1 MSIFYDENQKS
12 FYLGAGKASYV
23 LHGDEDGRRRNQHW
37 GARVPDGAIQPDLS
51 HYPTLASFDPRT
63 NALPWELPTR
73 GSGWY
78 GEPAVAA
85 ANAKGDDMVQLTY
98 VSHAIY
104 MGKNRLPGLPAT
116 FARREGD
123 AETLEIEL
131 MDRLPGLRVTAVY
144 GVFERTGAITRSLR
158 LKNESGEDMQ
168 INGVLSASAPVH
180 GSGYDVIHLK
190 GAWARERHVMRQTQ
204 GEGEYR
210 IFSQRGASGHEA
222 NPFLALCEKSATE
235 FSGEVWAVSLV
246 YSGSFEALSYV
257 YNTENSRLSIG
268 LNPDVFTWKL
278 EPGETFVS
286 PEAAM
291 VYSPDGLNGMS
302 HAFHRLY
309 SENLMRSK
317 WFERDRPILINNW
330 EATYFNFNE
339 EKILQIARRAKEL
352 GVEMLVLDDGWFG
365 KRNTDNCS
373 LGDWVV
379 NPEKLPGGLHGLS
392 DRLHDLGLKFGLWFE
407 PEMISPDSDLYRA
420 HPDWCLHV
428 DGRARV
434 EMRNQLILDLSRKEV
449 QDYIIL
455 ESVSAVL
462 ESARIEYVK
471 WDMNRNMTEP
481 FSGAQTPE
489 RQKETQHRYMLGL
502 YRVLEEITARFP
514 EILFE
519 SCSGGGGRFDPGM
532 LYYMPQTWTSDDSD
546 AAERMFIQY
555 GTSFVY
561 PPCAMGAHVSAV
573 PNHQT
578 GRTTAMQTRGDV
590 ALGGN
595 FGFEL
600 DLSQLS
606 DADAE
611 TVRRLIEREK
621 QVRTLV
627 RTGEFTRLLSP
638 FDHPYAAWQFRARD
652 NSEALICAYRLMT
665 RPATP
670 HLLLRA
676 SGLDESAVYMD
687 DDGNTC
693 SGAALTRYG
702 LWLHL
707 PGDFTSKVIHLRRIG

>member
-23 LHGDEDGRRRNQHW
+23 LHVDEDGRLLNQHW
-37 GARVPDGAIQPDLS
+37 GARVPDGALSPDFS

-85 ANAKGDDMVQLTY
+85 TNAKGDDMVQLTY

-131 MDRLPGLRVTAVY
+131 MDRLTGLRVTAVY

-257 YNTENSRLSIG
+257 NNTENSRLSIG

-379 NPEKLPGGLHGLS
+379 NPEKLPGGLNGLS

-449 QDYIIL
+449 QDYII
-455 ESVSAVL
+455 ESVSAAL

-481 FSGAQTPE
+481 FSGVQTPE

>member
-23 LHGDEDGRRRNQHW
+23 LHVDEDGRLLNQHW
-37 GARVPDGAIQPDLS
+37 GARVPDGALSPDFS

-85 ANAKGDDMVQLTY
+85 TNAKGNDMVQLTY

-131 MDRLPGLRVTAVY
+131 MDRLTGLRVTAVY

-210 IFSQRGASGHEA
+210 IFSQRGASGHES

-257 YNTENSRLSIG
+257 NNTENSRLSIG

-379 NPEKLPGGLHGLS
+379 NPEKLPGGLNGLS

-434 EMRNQLILDLSRKEV
+434 EMRNQLILDLSRKGV
-449 QDYIIL
+449 QDYII

-462 ESARIEYVK
+462 ESARIEYMK

-546 AAERMFIQY
+546 AVERMFIQY

-652 NSEALICAYRLMT
+652 NSEALVCAYRLMT

>member
-23 LHGDEDGRRRNQHW
+23 LHVDENGRLLNQHW
-37 GARVPDGAIQPDLS
+37 GARVPDGALSPDFS

-85 ANAKGDDMVQLTY
+85 TNAKGDDMVQLTY

-131 MDRLPGLRVTAVY
+131 MDRLTGLRVTAVY

-257 YNTENSRLSIG
+257 NNTENSRLSIG

-379 NPEKLPGGLHGLS
+379 NPEKLPGGLNGLS

-449 QDYIIL
+449 QDYII
-455 ESVSAVL
+455 ESVSAAL

-546 AAERMFIQY
+546 AVERMFIQY

>member
-23 LHGDEDGRRRNQHW
+23 LHVDEDGRLLNQHW

-85 ANAKGDDMVQLTY
+85 TNAKGDDMVQLTY

-131 MDRLPGLRVTAVY
+131 MDRLTGLRVTAVY

-257 YNTENSRLSIG
+257 NNTENSRLSIG

-379 NPEKLPGGLHGLS
+379 NPEKLPGGLNGLS

-434 EMRNQLILDLSRKEV
+434 EMRNQLILDLSRKEI
-449 QDYIIL
+449 QDYII

>member
-23 LHGDEDGRRRNQHW
+23 LHVDEDGRLLNQHW
-37 GARVPDGAIQPDLS
+37 GARVPDGALSPDFS

-85 ANAKGDDMVQLTY
+85 TNAKGDDMVQLTY

-131 MDRLPGLRVTAVY
+131 MDRLTGLRVTAVY

-222 NPFLALCEKSATE
+222 NPFLALCERSATE

-257 YNTENSRLSIG
+257 NNTENSRLSIG

-317 WFERDRPILINNW
+317 WFECDRPILINNW

-379 NPEKLPGGLHGLS
+379 NPEKLPGGLNGLS

-449 QDYIIL
+449 QDYII

-481 FSGAQTPE
+481 FSGAQTPA

>member
-23 LHGDEDGRRRNQHW
+23 LHVDEDGRLLNQHW

-85 ANAKGDDMVQLTY
+85 TNAKGDDMVQLTY

-131 MDRLPGLRVTAVY
+131 MDRLTGLRVTAVY

-257 YNTENSRLSIG
+257 NNTENSRLSIG

-379 NPEKLPGGLHGLS
+379 NPEKLPGGLNGLS

-420 HPDWCLHV
+420 HPDWCLHL

-449 QDYIIL
+449 QDYII

-546 AAERMFIQY
+546 AVERMFIQY

-652 NSEALICAYRLMT
+652 NSEALVCAYRLMT

>member
-23 LHGDEDGRRRNQHW
+23 LHVDEDGRLLNQHW

-85 ANAKGDDMVQLTY
+85 TNAKGNDMVQLTY

-131 MDRLPGLRVTAVY
+131 MDRLTGLRVTAVY

-158 LKNESGEDMQ
+158 MKNESGEDIQ

-257 YNTENSRLSIG
+257 NNTENSRLSIG

-379 NPEKLPGGLHGLS
+379 NPEKLPGGLNGLS

-434 EMRNQLILDLSRKEV
+434 EMRNQLILDLSRREV
-449 QDYIIL
+449 QDYII

>member
-23 LHGDEDGRRRNQHW
+23 LHVDEDGRLLNQHW
-37 GARVPDGAIQPDLS
+37 GVRVPDGAIQPDLS

-85 ANAKGDDMVQLTY
+85 TNAKGDDMVQLTY

-131 MDRLPGLRVTAVY
+131 MDRLTGLRVTAVY

-257 YNTENSRLSIG
+257 NNTENSRLSIG

-379 NPEKLPGGLHGLS
+379 NPEKLPGGLNGLS

-434 EMRNQLILDLSRKEV
+434 EMRNQLILDLSRREV
-449 QDYIIL
+449 QDYII

>member
-23 LHGDEDGRRRNQHW
+23 LHVDEDGRLLNQHW

-85 ANAKGDDMVQLTY
+85 TNAKGNDMVQLTY

-131 MDRLPGLRVTAVY
+131 MDRLTGLRVTAVY

-257 YNTENSRLSIG
+257 NNTENSRLSIG

-373 LGDWVV
+373 LGDWVG
-379 NPEKLPGGLHGLS
+379 NPEKLPGGLNGLS

-434 EMRNQLILDLSRKEV
+434 EMRNQLILDLSRREV
-449 QDYIIL
+449 QDYII

-546 AAERMFIQY
+546 AVERMFIQY

-652 NSEALICAYRLMT
+652 NSEALVCAYRLMT

>member
-23 LHGDEDGRRRNQHW
+23 LHVDEDGRLLNQHW

-85 ANAKGDDMVQLTY
+85 TNAKGDDMVQLTY

-131 MDRLPGLRVTAVY
+131 MDRLTGLRVTAVY

-158 LKNESGEDMQ
+158 MKNESGEDIQ

-257 YNTENSRLSIG
+257 NNTENSRLSIG

-379 NPEKLPGGLHGLS
+379 NPEKLPGGLNGLS

-434 EMRNQLILDLSRKEV
+434 EMRNQLILDLSRREV
-449 QDYIIL
+449 QDYII

-546 AAERMFIQY
+546 AVERMFIQY

>member
-1 MSIFYDENQKS
+1 MSIFFDEKQKS
-12 FYLGAGKASYV
+12 FYLGVGKASYV
-23 LHGDEDGRRRNQHW
+23 LHVDEAGRLLNLHW
-37 GARVPDGAIQPDLS
+37 GARVPDGAIQPALS

-85 ANAKGDDMVQLTY
+85 TNAKGDDMVQLTY

-116 FARREGD
+116 FARKEGD
-123 AETLEIEL
+123 AETLEIEMKDKL
-131 MDRLPGLRVTAVY
+131 TGLRVTAVY
-144 GVFERTGAITRSLR
+144 GVFEETGAITRSLR

-168 INGVLSASAPVH
+168 INGVLAASAPVH

-190 GAWARERHVMRQTQ
+190 GAWARERHVMRQPQ

-210 IFSQRGASGHEA
+210 IFSQRGASGHES

-235 FSGEVWAVSLV
+235 RSGEVWAVSLV

-257 YNTENSRLSIG
+257 NNTENSRLSIG
-268 LNPDVFTWKL
+268 MNPDVFTWKL

-330 EATYFNFNE
+330 EATYFNFDE

-379 NPEKLPGGLHGLS
+379 NPEKLPGGLNGLS

-434 EMRNQLILDLSRKEV
+434 EMRNQLILDLSRREV
-449 QDYIIL
+449 QDYIIQ
-455 ESVSAVL
+455 SVSAVL

-481 FSGAQTPE
+481 FSGAQTPA

-611 TVRRLIEREK
+611 TVRQLIEREK

-638 FDHPYAAWQFRARD
+638 FEHPYAAWQFRAGD

-665 RPATP
+665 KPATP
-670 HLLLRA
+670 HLLLKA
-676 SGLDESAVYMD
+676 YGLDESAAYMD
-687 DDGNTC
+687 DDGNTY
-693 SGAALTRYG
+693 SGAALTRCG

>member
-23 LHGDEDGRRRNQHW
+23 LHVDEDGRLLNQHW

-85 ANAKGDDMVQLTY
+85 TNAKGDDMVQLTY

-131 MDRLPGLRVTAVY
+131 MDRLTGLRVTAVY

-158 LKNESGEDMQ
+158 MKNESGEDIQ

-257 YNTENSRLSIG
+257 NNTENSRLSIG

-379 NPEKLPGGLHGLS
+379 NPEKLPGGLNGLS

-420 HPDWCLHV
+420 HPDWCLHL

-449 QDYIIL
+449 QDYII

>member
-23 LHGDEDGRRRNQHW
+23 LHVDEDGRLLNQHW

-85 ANAKGDDMVQLTY
+85 TNAKGDDMVQLTY

-131 MDRLPGLRVTAVY
+131 MDRLTGLRVTAVY

-190 GAWARERHVMRQTQ
+190 GAWARERHVMRKTQ

-222 NPFLALCEKSATE
+222 NPFLALCERSATE

-257 YNTENSRLSIG
+257 NNTENSRLSIG

-330 EATYFNFNE
+330 EATYFNFDE

-379 NPEKLPGGLHGLS
+379 NPEKLPGGLNGLS

-449 QDYIIL
+449 QDYII

-546 AAERMFIQY
+546 AVERMFIQY

>member
-23 LHGDEDGRRRNQHW
+23 LHVDEDGRLLNQHW
-37 GARVPDGAIQPDLS
+37 GARVPDGALSPDFS

-85 ANAKGDDMVQLTY
+85 TNAKGDDMVQLTC

-131 MDRLPGLRVTAVY
+131 MDRLTGLRVTAVY

-222 NPFLALCEKSATE
+222 NPFLALCERSATE

-257 YNTENSRLSIG
+257 NNTENSRLSIG

-379 NPEKLPGGLHGLS
+379 NPEKLPGGLNGLS

-449 QDYIIL
+449 QDYII

-611 TVRRLIEREK
+611 TVRRLVEREK

-665 RPATP
+665 KPATP

>member
-23 LHGDEDGRRRNQHW
+23 LHVDEDGRLLNQHW

-85 ANAKGDDMVQLTY
+85 TNAKGDDMVQLTY

-131 MDRLPGLRVTAVY
+131 MDRLTGLRVTAVY

-257 YNTENSRLSIG
+257 NNTENSRLSIG
-268 LNPDVFTWKL
+268 MNPDVFTWKL

-379 NPEKLPGGLHGLS
+379 NPEKLPGGLNGLS

-434 EMRNQLILDLSRKEV
+434 EMRNQLILDLSRREV
-449 QDYIIL
+449 QDYII

-481 FSGAQTPE
+481 FSGVQTPE

-546 AAERMFIQY
+546 AVERMFIQY

-652 NSEALICAYRLMT
+652 NSEALVCAYRLMT

>member
-23 LHGDEDGRRRNQHW
+23 LHVDEDGRLLNQHW

-85 ANAKGDDMVQLTY
+85 TNAKGDDMVQLTY

-131 MDRLPGLRVTAVY
+131 MDRLTGLRVTAVY

-257 YNTENSRLSIG
+257 NNTENSRLSIG

-379 NPEKLPGGLHGLS
+379 NPEKLPGGLNGLS

-449 QDYIIL
+449 QDYII

-652 NSEALICAYRLMT
+652 NSEALVCAYRLMT
-665 RPATP
+665 SPATP

>member
-23 LHGDEDGRRRNQHW
+23 LHVDEDGRLLNQHW
-37 GARVPDGAIQPDLS
+37 GARVPDGALSPDFS

-85 ANAKGDDMVQLTY
+85 TNAKGDDMVQLTY

-131 MDRLPGLRVTAVY
+131 MDRLTGLRVTAVY

-257 YNTENSRLSIG
+257 NNTENSRLSIG

-379 NPEKLPGGLHGLS
+379 NPEKLPGGLNGLS

-449 QDYIIL
+449 QDYII

-481 FSGAQTPE
+481 FSGAQTPA

-546 AAERMFIQY
+546 AVERMFIQY

>member
-23 LHGDEDGRRRNQHW
+23 LHVDEDGRLLNQHW

-85 ANAKGDDMVQLTY
+85 TNAKGDDMVQLTY

-131 MDRLPGLRVTAVY
+131 MDRLTGLRVTAVY

-190 GAWARERHVMRQTQ
+190 GAWARERHVMRQPQ

-257 YNTENSRLSIG
+257 NNTENSRLSIG

-330 EATYFNFNE
+330 EATYFNFDE

-379 NPEKLPGGLHGLS
+379 NPEKLPGGLNGLS

-449 QDYIIL
+449 QDYII

-546 AAERMFIQY
+546 AVERMFIQY

>member
-23 LHGDEDGRRRNQHW
+23 LHVDEDGRLLNQHW

-85 ANAKGDDMVQLTY
+85 TNAKGDDMVQLTY

-131 MDRLPGLRVTAVY
+131 MDRLTGLRVTAVY

-257 YNTENSRLSIG
+257 NNTENSRLSIG

-379 NPEKLPGGLHGLS
+379 NPEKLPGGLNGLS

-434 EMRNQLILDLSRKEV
+434 EMRNQLILDLSRKGV
-449 QDYIIL
+449 QDYII

-462 ESARIEYVK
+462 ESARIEYMK

-546 AAERMFIQY
+546 AVERMFIQY

>member
-23 LHGDEDGRRRNQHW
+23 LHVDEDGRLLNQHW

-85 ANAKGDDMVQLTY
+85 TNAKGDDMVQLTY

-131 MDRLPGLRVTAVY
+131 MDRLTGLRVTAVY

-257 YNTENSRLSIG
+257 NNTENSRLSIG

-379 NPEKLPGGLHGLS
+379 NPEKLPGGLNGLS

-420 HPDWCLHV
+420 HPDWCLHL

-434 EMRNQLILDLSRKEV
+434 EMRNQLILDLSRREV
-449 QDYIIL
+449 QDYII

-546 AAERMFIQY
+546 AVERMFIQY

-652 NSEALICAYRLMT
+652 NSEALVCAYRLMT

>member
-1 MSIFYDENQKS
+1 MSIFYDENHKS

-23 LHGDEDGRRRNQHW
+23 LHVDEDGRLLNQHW

-85 ANAKGDDMVQLTY
+85 TNAKGDDMVQLTY

-131 MDRLPGLRVTAVY
+131 MDRLTGLRVTAVY

-257 YNTENSRLSIG
+257 NNTENSRLSIG

-379 NPEKLPGGLHGLS
+379 NPEKLPGGLNGLS

-449 QDYIIL
+449 QDYII

>member
-23 LHGDEDGRRRNQHW
+23 LHVDEDGRLLNQHW

-85 ANAKGDDMVQLTY
+85 TNAKGDDMVQLTY

-131 MDRLPGLRVTAVY
+131 MDRLTGLRVTAVY

-257 YNTENSRLSIG
+257 NNTENSRLSIG

-379 NPEKLPGGLHGLS
+379 NPEKLPGGLNGLS

-420 HPDWCLHV
+420 HPDWCLHL

-449 QDYIIL
+449 QDYII

-519 SCSGGGGRFDPGM
+519 SCSVGGGRFDPGM

>member
-23 LHGDEDGRRRNQHW
+23 LHVDEDGRLLNQHW
-37 GARVPDGAIQPDLS
+37 GARVPDGALSPDFS

-85 ANAKGDDMVQLTY
+85 TNAKGDDMVQLTY

-131 MDRLPGLRVTAVY
+131 MDRLTGLRVTAVY

-190 GAWARERHVMRQTQ
+190 GAWARERHVMRQPQ

-222 NPFLALCEKSATE
+222 NPFLALCERSATE

-257 YNTENSRLSIG
+257 NNTENSRLSIG

-379 NPEKLPGGLHGLS
+379 NPEKLPGGLNGLS

-449 QDYIIL
+449 QDYII

-471 WDMNRNMTEP
+471 WDVNRNMTEP

-546 AAERMFIQY
+546 AVERMFIQY

>member
-23 LHGDEDGRRRNQHW
+23 LHVDENGRLLNQHW
-37 GARVPDGAIQPDLS
+37 GARVPDGALSPDFS

-85 ANAKGDDMVQLTY
+85 TNAKGDDMVQLTY

-131 MDRLPGLRVTAVY
+131 MDRLTGLRVTAVY

-180 GSGYDVIHLK
+180 GSDYDVIHLK

-257 YNTENSRLSIG
+257 NNTENSRLSIG

-379 NPEKLPGGLHGLS
+379 NPEKLPGGLNGLS

-449 QDYIIL
+449 QDYII

-546 AAERMFIQY
+546 AVERMFIQY

>member
-23 LHGDEDGRRRNQHW
+23 LHVDEDGRLLNQHW
-37 GARVPDGAIQPDLS
+37 GARVPDGALSPDFS

-85 ANAKGDDMVQLTY
+85 TNAKGDDMVQLTY

-131 MDRLPGLRVTAVY
+131 MDRLTGLRVTAVY

-257 YNTENSRLSIG
+257 NNTENSRLSIG

-379 NPEKLPGGLHGLS
+379 NPEKLPGGLNGLS

-449 QDYIIL
+449 QDYIIQ
-455 ESVSAVL
+455 SVSAVL

-546 AAERMFIQY
+546 AVERMFIQY

>member
-23 LHGDEDGRRRNQHW
+23 LHVDEDGRLLNQHW
-37 GARVPDGAIQPDLS
+37 GARVPDGALSPDFS

-85 ANAKGDDMVQLTY
+85 TNAKGDDMVQLTY

-131 MDRLPGLRVTAVY
+131 MDRLTGLRVTAVY

-257 YNTENSRLSIG
+257 NNTENSRLSIG

-379 NPEKLPGGLHGLS
+379 NPEKLPGGLNGLS

-449 QDYIIL
+449 QDYII
-455 ESVSAVL
+455 ESVSAAL
-462 ESARIEYVK
+462 ESARIEYMK

-652 NSEALICAYRLMT
+652 NSEALVCAYRLMT

>member
-23 LHGDEDGRRRNQHW
+23 LHVDEDGRLLNQHW

-85 ANAKGDDMVQLTY
+85 TNAKGNDMVQLTY

-131 MDRLPGLRVTAVY
+131 MDRLTGLRVTAVY

-257 YNTENSRLSIG
+257 NNTENSRLSIG

-379 NPEKLPGGLHGLS
+379 NPEKLPGGLNGLS

-420 HPDWCLHV
+420 QPDWCLHV

-434 EMRNQLILDLSRKEV
+434 EMRNQLILDLSRREV
-449 QDYIIL
+449 QDYII

-546 AAERMFIQY
+546 AVERMFIQY

>member
-23 LHGDEDGRRRNQHW
+23 LHVDEDGRLLNQHW
-37 GARVPDGAIQPDLS
+37 GARVPDGALSPDFS

-85 ANAKGDDMVQLTY
+85 TNAKGDDMVQLTY

-131 MDRLPGLRVTAVY
+131 MDRLTGLRVTAVY

-257 YNTENSRLSIG
+257 NNTENSRLSIG

-330 EATYFNFNE
+330 EATYFNFDE

-379 NPEKLPGGLHGLS
+379 NPEKLPGGLNGLS

-449 QDYIIL
+449 QDYII

-693 SGAALTRYG
+693 SGAVLTRYG

>member
-23 LHGDEDGRRRNQHW
+23 LHVDEDGRLLNQHW
-37 GARVPDGAIQPDLS
+37 GARVPDGALSPDFS

-85 ANAKGDDMVQLTY
+85 TNAKGDDMVQLTY

-131 MDRLPGLRVTAVY
+131 MDRLTGLRVTAVY

-257 YNTENSRLSIG
+257 NNTENSRLSIG

-379 NPEKLPGGLHGLS
+379 NPEKLPGGLNGLS

-449 QDYIIL
+449 QDYII
-455 ESVSAVL
+455 ESVSAAL

-546 AAERMFIQY
+546 AVERMFIQY

>member
-23 LHGDEDGRRRNQHW
+23 LHVDEDGRLLNQHW
-37 GARVPDGAIQPDLS
+37 GARVPDGALSPDFS

-85 ANAKGDDMVQLTY
+85 TNAKGDDMVQLTY

-131 MDRLPGLRVTAVY
+131 MDRLTGLRVTAVY

-257 YNTENSRLSIG
+257 NNTENSRLSIG

-379 NPEKLPGGLHGLS
+379 NPEKLPGGLNGLS

-449 QDYIIL
+449 QDYII

-519 SCSGGGGRFDPGM
+519 SCSGGGGRFDPGI

>member
-23 LHGDEDGRRRNQHW
+23 LHVDEDGRLLNQHW
-37 GARVPDGAIQPDLS
+37 GARVPDGALSPDFS

-85 ANAKGDDMVQLTY
+85 TNAKGDDMVQLTY

-131 MDRLPGLRVTAVY
+131 MDRLTGLRVTAVY

-257 YNTENSRLSIG
+257 NNTENSRLSIG

-302 HAFHRLY
+302 HAFYRLY

-379 NPEKLPGGLHGLS
+379 NPEKLPGGLNGLS

-449 QDYIIL
+449 QDYII

>member
-23 LHGDEDGRRRNQHW
+23 LHVDENGRLLNQHW
-37 GARVPDGAIQPDLS
+37 GARVPDGALSPDFS

-85 ANAKGDDMVQLTY
+85 TNAKGDDMVQLTY

-131 MDRLPGLRVTAVY
+131 MDRLTGLRVTAVY

-257 YNTENSRLSIG
+257 NNTENSRLSIG

-379 NPEKLPGGLHGLS
+379 NPEKLPGGLNGLS

-449 QDYIIL
+449 QDYII
-455 ESVSAVL
+455 ESVSAAL

-502 YRVLEEITARFP
+502 YRVLEEITAHFP

-546 AAERMFIQY
+546 AVERMFIQY

>member
-23 LHGDEDGRRRNQHW
+23 LHVDEDGRLLNQHW

-85 ANAKGDDMVQLTY
+85 TNAKGDDMVQLTY

-131 MDRLPGLRVTAVY
+131 MDRLTGLRVTAVY

-158 LKNESGEDMQ
+158 MKNESGEDIQ

-257 YNTENSRLSIG
+257 NNTENSRLSIG

-379 NPEKLPGGLHGLS
+379 NPEKLPGGLNGLS

-420 HPDWCLHV
+420 HPDWCLHL

-449 QDYIIL
+449 QDYII

-546 AAERMFIQY
+546 AVERMFIQY

>member
-23 LHGDEDGRRRNQHW
+23 LHVDEDGRLLNQHW
-37 GARVPDGAIQPDLS
+37 GARVPDGALSPDFS

-85 ANAKGDDMVQLTY
+85 TNAKGDDMVQLTY

-131 MDRLPGLRVTAVY
+131 MDRLTGLRVTAVY

-257 YNTENSRLSIG
+257 NNTENSRLSIG

-379 NPEKLPGGLHGLS
+379 NPEKLPGGLNGLS
-392 DRLHDLGLKFGLWFE
+392 DKLHDLGLKFGLWFE

-449 QDYIIL
+449 QDYII
-455 ESVSAVL
+455 ESVSTAL

-676 SGLDESAVYMD
+676 SGLDESAIYMD

>member
-23 LHGDEDGRRRNQHW
+23 LHVDEDGRLLNQHW

-85 ANAKGDDMVQLTY
+85 TNAKGDDMVQLTY

-131 MDRLPGLRVTAVY
+131 MDRLTGLRVTAVY

-257 YNTENSRLSIG
+257 NNTENSRLSIG

-379 NPEKLPGGLHGLS
+379 NPEKLPGGLNGLS

-449 QDYIIL
+449 QDYII

-652 NSEALICAYRLMT
+652 NSEALVCAYRLMT

>member
-23 LHGDEDGRRRNQHW
+23 LHVDEDGRLLNQHW
-37 GARVPDGAIQPDLS
+37 GARVPDGALSPDFS

-85 ANAKGDDMVQLTY
+85 TNAKGDDMVQLTY

-131 MDRLPGLRVTAVY
+131 MDRLTGLRVTAVY

-190 GAWARERHVMRQTQ
+190 GAWARERHVMRKTQ

-222 NPFLALCEKSATE
+222 NPFLALCERSATE

-257 YNTENSRLSIG
+257 NNTENSRLSIG

-330 EATYFNFNE
+330 EATYFNFDE

-379 NPEKLPGGLHGLS
+379 NPEKLPGGLNGLS

-449 QDYIIL
+449 QDYII

-546 AAERMFIQY
+546 AVERMFIQY

>member
-23 LHGDEDGRRRNQHW
+23 LHVDEDGRLLNQHW
-37 GARVPDGAIQPDLS
+37 GARVPDGALSPDFS

-85 ANAKGDDMVQLTY
+85 TNAKGDDMVQLTY

-131 MDRLPGLRVTAVY
+131 MDRLTGLRVTAVY

-257 YNTENSRLSIG
+257 NNTENSRLSIG

-379 NPEKLPGGLHGLS
+379 NPEKLPGGLNGLS

-449 QDYIIL
+449 QDYII

-546 AAERMFIQY
+546 AVERMFIQY

-621 QVRTLV
+621 QVRALV

-665 RPATP
+665 KPATP

>member
-23 LHGDEDGRRRNQHW
+23 LHVDEDGRLLNQHW
-37 GARVPDGAIQPDLS
+37 GARVPNGALSPDFS

-85 ANAKGDDMVQLTY
+85 TNAKGDDMVQLTY

-123 AETLEIEL
+123 AETLEVEL
-131 MDRLPGLRVTAVY
+131 MDRLTGLRVTAVY

-257 YNTENSRLSIG
+257 NNTENSRLSIG

-379 NPEKLPGGLHGLS
+379 NPEKLPGGLNGLS

-449 QDYIIL
+449 QDYII
-455 ESVSAVL
+455 ESVSAAL

-546 AAERMFIQY
+546 AVERMFIQY